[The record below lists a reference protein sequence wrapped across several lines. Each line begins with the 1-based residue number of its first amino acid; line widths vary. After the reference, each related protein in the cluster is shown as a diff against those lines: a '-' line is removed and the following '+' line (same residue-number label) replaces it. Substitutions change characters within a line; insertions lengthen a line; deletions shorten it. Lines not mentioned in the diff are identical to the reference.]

1 MHGIVRQPR
10 QTLFGRGALAALAPV
25 AARIGRRILVCSDA
39 AILAQ
44 PRVESALRTLE
55 GQSDACIVFD
65 GVEQELPLSTIDRC
79 IELAQ
84 AEEIDVVIGLGG
96 GSCLDAAK
104 LTALRL
110 SHPGQLEQYYGE
122 GTVPGSILPVVAVPT
137 TAGTGSEVSPVAVV
151 GDPGRRLKVG
161 VSSPELI
168 PRAAICDPEL
178 TLSCPPRVTAF
189 SGIDALAHA
198 VEAFTARERP
208 REWAAHPGEVFQGK
222 TVFTDRFALEAI
234 RCIGL
239 ALERAVTH
247 GDDLDAREQMLYG
260 SLCAGIA
267 FGNAGTAGAHALQY
281 PIGAATSTPH
291 GLGVGLLLPYVLRY
305 TRDAC
310 RPELEEVARALD
322 VEPSADAAIVEIAR
336 LAAAVG
342 VPRTLAEIG
351 VAEEDLPQLATQA
364 ATVTRLVANSPR
376 PLDVEGLL
384 SILGEAWAGV
394 ALDPVRPR

>member
-1 MHGIVRQPR
+1 
-10 QTLFGRGALAALAPV
+10 
-25 AARIGRRILVCSDA
+25 
-39 AILAQ
+39 
-44 PRVESALRTLE
+44 
-55 GQSDACIVFD
+55 
-65 GVEQELPLSTIDRC
+65 
-79 IELAQ
+79 
-84 AEEIDVVIGLGG
+84 
-96 GSCLDAAK
+96 
-104 LTALRL
+104 
-110 SHPGQLEQYYGE
+110 
-122 GTVPGSILPVVAVPT
+122 
-137 TAGTGSEVSPVAVV
+137 
-151 GDPGRRLKVG
+151 
-161 VSSPELI
+161 
-168 PRAAICDPEL
+168 
-178 TLSCPPRVTAF
+178 
-189 SGIDALAHA
+189 
-198 VEAFTARERP
+198 
-208 REWAAHPGEVFQGK
+208 
-222 TVFTDRFALEAI
+222 
-234 RCIGL
+234 
-239 ALERAVTH
+239 
-247 GDDLDAREQMLYG
+247 MLYG

-351 VAEEDLPQLATQA
+351 VAEDDLPQLATQA

-384 SILGEAWAGV
+384 SILREAWAGV